1 MKSTISNLPG
11 SLLLIIL
18 VLGICVG
25 CSLKKPTSIDGNTAT
40 KIVVID
46 TTGTLPIDPNSGISP
61 VNNARVRFFSTEY
74 NRSFD
79 FRTNEQ
85 GEILVAD
92 ILASHYRIAADKI
105 IPAEYMLSI
114 GQVYKDA
121 MMKGSVEI
129 DICEH
134 EISRVDTIKMDM
146 TILSSIVIN
155 EIYYCG
161 PANSGLYYSDQF
173 IELYNASDS
182 VQYLDGLVLCRAAQ
196 TPEYVGRYAEVY
208 YVYQFPGNGNEHAI
222 RPGEFVVIAQDAI
235 DHIGIGGAQGSVD
248 LSGADWEFYNQLGN
262 DLDNPDVPNLIN
274 INPNKQVDF
283 MINLSHN
290 GVVLAKVEDINK
302 IVFNDRGYIL
312 LNFSDVLDAVEYSGN
327 PDASKEMDPRL
338 DSGLAGRG
346 IQRYSGKSTE
356 RENPETGKPGY
367 DTNNSTFDFVTLYRP
382 TPGYQHSAED
392 VIPPLF

>member
-1 MKSTISNLPG
+1 
-11 SLLLIIL
+11 LLIMFL
-18 VLGICVG
+18 FGIWLD
-25 CSLKKPTSIDGNTAT
+25 CSLKKPTSIDGMSAR

-46 TTGTLPIDPNSGISP
+46 TTGTLPTDPNSGISQ
-61 VNNARVRFFSTEY
+61 VNQARVRFFSTEY
-74 NRSFD
+74 SRSLD
-79 FRTNEQ
+79 FRTNEL
-85 GEILVAD
+85 GEIFVSD

-105 IPAEYMLSI
+105 LPAEYMLSI

-121 MMKGSVEI
+121 MMKGSLEI

-134 EISRVDTIKMDM
+134 EISQIDPIKMDM
-146 TILSSIVIN
+146 PILSNIVIN

-196 TPEYVGRYAEVY
+196 TPEYVGQYAEVY
-208 YVYQFPGNGNEHAI
+208 YVYQFPGDGSEHLI
-222 RPGEFVVIAQDAI
+222 QPGQFVVIAQDAI

-248 LSGADWEFYNQLGN
+248 LSIADWEFYNQLGN

-274 INPNKQVDF
+274 INPNKKVDF

-290 GVVLAKVEDINK
+290 GVVLAKIEDISK

-312 LNFSDVLDAVEYSGN
+312 FNFSEVLDAVEYSGN
-327 PDASKEMDPRL
+327 PDSNKEMDPRL

-356 RENPETGKPGY
+356 RENPETGEPGY
-367 DTNNSTFDFVTLYRP
+367 DTNNSTFDFVSLFRP
-382 TPGYQHSAED
+382 TPGYQHNAEA